1 MRGFT
6 SLLRLNCTL
15 SNPNPKVKKI
25 SDLFILSSSLV
36 LFSLPSPSF
45 FATKKKGNPH
55 DKKVLLQIKATL
67 NLSYWIPEIDCD
79 HWHNIKCDFN
89 PPYRIIKFTIFSAN
103 ISNQILNLT
112 DQIPCAITKLSN
124 LKMLRLTNLSGPV
137 PVFLAQLKNLN
148 FLDLSFNN
156 LTGSIP
162 PQLS

>member
-1 MRGFT
+1 MV
-6 SLLRLNCTL
+6 S
-15 SNPNPKVKKI
+15 I
-25 SDLFILSSSLV
+25 SRS
-36 LFSLPSPSF
+36 
-45 FATKKKGNPH
+45 
-55 DKKVLLQIKATL
+55 Q
-67 NLSYWIPEIDCD
+67 
-79 HWHNIKCDFN
+79 
-89 PPYRIIKFTIFSAN
+89 
-103 ISNQILNLT
+103 QILNAVDDLPFLETFEFLKLSNLT